1 MVYLASLLTGLPCL
15 ASMEASIKSAQ
26 TTLELADK
34 VLSNVLEKVSTEF
47 AHQPANFF
55 NSQGQATA
63 INYPL
68 PETSSFGTDQL
79 NPIESVLYGFVTSTT
94 KGSCPATSTNLFDGC
109 LTQNYDNYL
118 ALQIQF
124 KSRYSSGN
132 ILPLPLVGKKVL
144 FLAYTTTSTPIK
156 EDRVNQENSNYDG
169 QFSAN
174 SSKIQYFL
182 CYNPNGLG
190 NLTSGNIGVARSADS
205 SLGSFSDCLSRAQ
218 TN

>member
-1 MVYLASLLTGLPCL
+1 MVYLASLLIGLPCL

-47 AHQPANFF
+47 AHQPGSFF
-55 NSQGQATA
+55 NSQGQAIA

-124 KSRYSSGN
+124 KSRYSSGHR
-132 ILPLPLVGKKVL
+132 LPLPLVGKKVL

-174 SSKIQYFL
+174 NSKIQYFL
-182 CYNPNGLG
+182 CYNPDGLG
-190 NLTSGNIGVARSADS
+190 NLTSGNIGAARSADS
-205 SLGSFSDCLSRAQ
+205 SLGSFNDCLSRGQ